1 MSVSLSGTVSESVP
15 YHAAVKSVKT
25 SILPYGRLAYLY
37 KLTDF
42 FPLLE
47 NIFSGMGP
55 GHPGHWGCKGYQL
68 HYFASRQ
75 DRESSGLRCKQVCY
89 ENTCLLFA
97 KHI

>member
-42 FPLLE
+42 FPL
-47 NIFSGMGP
+47 
-55 GHPGHWGCKGYQL
+55 CKIILKRHADAASERISKTAQQGIVQSLRSRDISKIQAESCKPYP
-68 HYFASRQ
+68 YASRN
-75 DRESSGLRCKQVCY
+75 E
-89 ENTCLLFA
+89 
-97 KHI
+97 